1 VIVSSVPV
9 VFRIFNFVPDQIIR
23 VTDLWKGKLN
33 VVDIRGLSFC
43 ALRSF
48 AIQMIGICPFPHVN
62 EILYHEARAYF
73 ALFDE
78 SIQSSNTTPVAG

>member
-1 VIVSSVPV
+1 M
-9 VFRIFNFVPDQIIR
+9 PDRIIR
-23 VTDLWKGKLN
+23 MTNLWKGKLN

-48 AIQMIGICPFPHVN
+48 AIQMIGICPFSRVN
-62 EILYHEARAYF
+62 EIECYEARAYF

-78 SIQSSNTTPVAG
+78 SIQSSDTTPVTS